1 MKTTQPIISN
11 TDLRSPLLPIAYAG
25 ITAECIP
32 GTQNVYEIVWNC
44 GSLAGLMITLDDPLS
59 RHQSL
64 AMLARILEW
73 IQQANKQVIF
83 ITDQIIFDTHSDI
96 LSSLFVSIF
105 GIGNFAIK
113 GVQTIAQDKNPINGL
128 RVNRTGFTSDDRLI
142 SLIESLPDATVISSI
157 PRSDPRLDIINAR
170 IPRESQLRES
180 FAFRTLWL
188 LTLNAKKSNQELIG
202 WSAMGFIWI
211 ANALDELQTIF
222 SDFPDQRIVLKE
234 DDGSAWWTSVNFIG
248 NNEQRNA
255 ILKNPIEFPVLIF
268 RFLEPTLIQDSIA
281 GWQFPI
287 QFRPFF
293 MSDGSFA
300 GWCLKVPNEPI
311 QNDGFSIGWWK
322 SSFAKQNRSLNTSSG
337 LCNSFFVDNSG
348 DWVSG
353 QVITDT
359 WFQTIDSKK
368 ITERF
373 MDFSLVKTKKV
384 IWSEEL
390 MSWATDLQPLIRSI
404 QFQTNQ
410 TLWLI

>member
-11 TDLRSPLLPIAYAG
+11 TDSRSPLLPITYAG

-73 IQQANKQVIF
+73 IQQANKQLIF

-170 IPRESQLRES
+170 IPRESQIRES

-202 WSAMGFIWI
+202 WSAMGFIWR
-211 ANALDELQTIF
+211 ANTLDELQAIF
-222 SDFPDQRIVLKE
+222 SGFPDQRIVLKE
-234 DDGSAWWTSVNFIG
+234 DAGSAWWTSVNFIG

-268 RFLEPTLIQDSIA
+268 RFLEPTLIQDSIT

-390 MSWATDLQPLIRSI
+390 ISWATDMQPMIRSI